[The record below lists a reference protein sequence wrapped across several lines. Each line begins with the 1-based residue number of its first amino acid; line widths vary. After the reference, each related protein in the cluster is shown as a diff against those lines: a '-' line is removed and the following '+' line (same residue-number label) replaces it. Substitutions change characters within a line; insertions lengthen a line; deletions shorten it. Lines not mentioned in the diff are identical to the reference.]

1 MHETRETVLMLHN
14 KLYRFNHNKFK
25 ELLRLG
31 LKDSE
36 VRERV
41 ILFYQMLGK
50 FIIDAQEII
59 KFLIEEEILEEVPK
73 PEIPP

>member
-1 MHETRETVLMLHN
+1 
-14 KLYRFNHNKFK
+14 
-25 ELLRLG
+25 
-31 LKDSE
+31 
-36 VRERV
+36 
-41 ILFYQMLGK
+41 MLGK